1 MDINPDLLD
10 RLRELASEQ
19 GISFKDALNQ
29 AITRG
34 LGAPRTTT
42 RTPYR
47 MPTFA
52 LGLERSLDVARVH
65 QVIAD
70 EDTEA
75 FLRKFLPGQGSR
87 P

>member
-10 RLRELASEQ
+10 RLRELANEQ

-34 LGAPRTTT
+34 LGTSRATT
-42 RTPYR
+42 RAPFK

-52 LGLERSLDVARVH
+52 LGLERTLDVARIN
-65 QVIAD
+65 QVIAK

-75 FLRKFLPGQGSR
+75 FLRQFHPDQGST